1 MGLNMVYKCGV
12 CKMFRRWINIMPETE
27 ASLLHYGADKRCE
40 KVAMVTLGYSGQ
52 VAING
57 ERLIASATQ
66 QCDSLV

>member
-1 MGLNMVYKCGV
+1 MVYVKCLEDGLIS
-12 CKMFRRWINIMPETE
+12 WPETE
-27 ASLLHYGADKRCE
+27 AALLHYGADKRCE